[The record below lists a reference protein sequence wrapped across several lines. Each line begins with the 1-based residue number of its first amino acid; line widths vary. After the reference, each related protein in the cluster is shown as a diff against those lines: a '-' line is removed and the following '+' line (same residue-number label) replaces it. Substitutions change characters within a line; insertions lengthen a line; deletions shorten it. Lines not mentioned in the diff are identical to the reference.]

1 MEAAPPYLC
10 GVQMRYLD
18 QRYADAS
25 TAAGSLRVAGGARAD
40 SVPIPVDIFNGRG
53 SARGHERSQ
62 FAASGFTLASL
73 TPGEQARIAE
83 VDCRAMQENS
93 PLLRQYYS
101 AVESAG
107 ERGRTEPFGVC
118 PALFAVPGTY
128 VRCLVGITVSLT
140 LICACNLEPP
150 PPALLARTHARSHAR
165 THARPHRYVRMVH
178 HGVVSDPSQRG

>member
-1 MEAAPPYLC
+1 MEEVPYLRE
-10 GVQMRYLD
+10 VQMRYLD

-73 TPGEQARIAE
+73 TPVEQARIAE

-107 ERGRTEPFGVC
+107 ERR
-118 PALFAVPGTY
+118 
-128 VRCLVGITVSLT
+128 RNHLVYARRSLP
-140 LICACNLEPP
+140 CQ
-150 PPALLARTHARSHAR
+150 
-165 THARPHRYVRMVH
+165 VH
-178 HGVVSDPSQRG
+178 P